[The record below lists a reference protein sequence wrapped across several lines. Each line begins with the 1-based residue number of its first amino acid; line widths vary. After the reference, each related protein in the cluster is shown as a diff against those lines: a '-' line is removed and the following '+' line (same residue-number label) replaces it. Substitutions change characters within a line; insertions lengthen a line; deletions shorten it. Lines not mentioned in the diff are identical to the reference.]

1 MRANK
6 QCMALLMAAFAVV
19 SHAVQADDSLVTKG
33 EYLTRAAD
41 CEACHTTAGGQPFA
55 GGTPFKTPMGT
66 LFSPNIT
73 GDKETGIG
81 NWSDAQFLRA
91 VHEGKGKDGENLY
104 PAFPYTDYTALSDA
118 DVLAIKAYLMSLPA
132 VHNGVPENQMPFPFN
147 QRWTLMFWNLINF
160 SEGRFKAQ
168 PAQSEEW
175 NRGAYLVDAL
185 GHCGQCH
192 TPRDITMG
200 LKDSKKFA
208 GADLAGWKAY
218 NISSHKQDGIGS
230 WTDEQLVRYLSTG
243 NVPGRAQAGGPMA
256 EVIEKSTRHLT
267 DSDLK
272 AMVTYLRSI
281 PAQANDI
288 AKARS
293 EQGTPIETLAAIRG
307 APIKADG
314 PNLYSGNCASCHQW
328 SGGGVGNGYYPSL
341 FKNSVTGADN
351 ANNLVLVILQG
362 VNRDM
367 GHEKIVMPAFGR
379 ALDDTQ
385 VATLAN
391 YIGKQFGGAD
401 YQLTPAKVADLRN
414 AGLH

>member
-1 MRANK
+1 MSATRH
-6 QCMALLMAAFAVV
+6 CIALLMASLALVGQAAF
-19 SHAVQADDSLVTKG
+19 ADDSLVSKG

-73 GDKETGIG
+73 ADKDTGIG
-81 NWSDAQFLRA
+81 NWTDAQFLRA

-104 PAFPYTDYTALSDA
+104 PAFPYTDYTALSDD
-118 DVLAIKAYLMSLPA
+118 DVLAIKAYLMSRPA
-132 VHNGVPENQMPFPFN
+132 VHNVVPANEMPFPFN
-147 QRWTLMFWNLINF
+147 QRWTLTFWNLINF
-160 SEGRFKAQ
+160 SEGRFKPVTQ
-168 PAQSEEW
+168 QSDEW

-200 LKDSKKFA
+200 LKSSKKFA

-218 NISSHKQDGIGS
+218 NISSDKQDGIGS
-230 WTDEQLVRYLSTG
+230 WTDQELTRYLATG

-256 EVIEKSTRHLT
+256 EVISKSTRHLS

-272 AMVTYLRSI
+272 AMVTYLRTV
-281 PAQANDI
+281 PAQANEI
-288 AKARS
+288 HKARS
-293 EQGTPIETLAAIRG
+293 EQGNAITSLAEVRG
-307 APIKADG
+307 APVTAAG
-314 PNLYSGNCASCHQW
+314 ANLYSGNCASCHQW
-328 SGGGVGNGYYPSL
+328 SGGGIGDGYYPSL

-351 ANNLVLVILQG
+351 PNNLVLVMLQG
-362 VNRDM
+362 VQRDM
-367 GHEKIVMPAFGR
+367 GQQKVVMPAFGE
-379 ALDDTQ
+379 ALTNEQ
-385 VATLAN
+385 IATLAN
-391 YIGKQFGGAD
+391 YVGKQFGGAD
-401 YQLTPAKVADLRN
+401 YQMTADKVAELRK

>member
-1 MRANK
+1 MKATKHCITLLVAALSLASLGAN
-6 QCMALLMAAFAVV
+6 
-19 SHAVQADDSLVTKG
+19 ADDALIKKG

-73 GDKETGIG
+73 PDKDTGIG
-81 NWSDAQFLRA
+81 NWTDAQFLRA

-104 PAFPYTDYTALSDA
+104 PAFPYTDYTALTDD
-118 DVLAIKAYLMSLPA
+118 DVLAIKAYLMSTPP
-132 VHNGVPENQMPFPFN
+132 VHNVVPANQMPFPFN
-147 QRWTLMFWNLINF
+147 QRWSLMFWNLINF
-160 SEGRFKAQ
+160 KEGRFKPQ
-168 PAQSEEW
+168 PQQSEAW

-208 GADLAGWKAY
+208 GADLAGWKAF

-230 WTDEQLVRYLSTG
+230 WSDDEIIRYLGTG

-256 EVIEKSTRHLT
+256 EVIEKSTRHL
-267 DSDLK
+267 SEADLK
-272 AMVTYLRSI
+272 AMVTYLRSV

-288 AKARS
+288 DKARS
-293 EQGTPIETLAAIRG
+293 EQGAPIASLAAVRG
-307 APIKADG
+307 APIKAEG
-314 PNLYSGNCASCHQW
+314 ANLYSGNCASCHQW
-328 SGGGVGNGYYPSL
+328 SGGGIGNGYYPSL
-341 FKNSVTGADN
+341 YKNSVVGADN
-351 ANNLVLVILQG
+351 ANNLVLVMLQG
-362 VNRDM
+362 VQRDM
-367 GHEKIVMPAFGR
+367 GNDKVVMPAFGR
-379 ALDDTQ
+379 SLTDEQIAN
-385 VATLAN
+385 LAN
-391 YIGKQFGGAD
+391 YVGKQFGGAD
-401 YQLTPAKVADLRN
+401 YGLKAADVAELRK